1 MGYRNYYN
9 AALAAAPKKVF
20 LPCVSLPRAN
30 FYENIFYNAFA
41 LWYNV
46 FMTIYPN
53 MNKEDRNRILQ
64 SRYSLL
70 GIPESAAPDGRL
82 LYVSDLEDKMLYY
95 ENCENPELKM
105 SIGNALVEMMGDP
118 DGDDSWREIL

>member
-1 MGYRNYYN
+1 
-9 AALAAAPKKVF
+9 
-20 LPCVSLPRAN
+20 
-30 FYENIFYNAFA
+30 
-41 LWYNV
+41 
-46 FMTIYPN
+46 MTIYPN

-105 SIGNALVEMMGDP
+105 SIGNALTEMMGSP
-118 DGDDSWREIL
+118 DGDDSWVEIC

>member
-1 MGYRNYYN
+1 
-9 AALAAAPKKVF
+9 
-20 LPCVSLPRAN
+20 
-30 FYENIFYNAFA
+30 
-41 LWYNV
+41 
-46 FMTIYPN
+46 MTIYPN

-95 ENCENPELKM
+95 ENCENSELKM
-105 SIGNALVEMMGDP
+105 SIGNALAKMLGDP
-118 DGDDSWREIL
+118 DGDDSWVEIW